1 MKIERY
7 RPVFEFEDYTINFEL
22 SKEARRLL
30 VHLQHLNGDER
41 YDYIQKGFIPLDY
54 SELSKD
60 LDYPKSVIHKCFF
73 ELEKLGFVERCIA
86 RFVHVKVEM
95 RDE

>member
-7 RPVFEFEDYTINFEL
+7 RPVFEFDDYTINFEL
-22 SKEARRLL
+22 SKEARMLL

-54 SELSKD
+54 SDLSKV
-60 LDYPKSVIHKCFF
+60 LGYSKSVIRQCFF

-86 RFVHVKVEM
+86 RFVHIKVER

>member
-7 RPVFEFEDYTINFEL
+7 RPVFEFQDYTINFEL

-41 YDYIQKGFIPLDY
+41 YCYIQKGFIPLDY

-60 LDYPKSVIHKCFF
+60 LDYPKSIIHKCFL
-73 ELEKLGFVERCIA
+73 ELEKLGFVDRCIA